1 MKVEDLLTMYAPYV
15 GVGFLLGCLPM
26 LAGIGIQVVINIFK
40 KYDLEENFMTMKE
53 RFENKVAVAR
63 CAVAGVAVSAPL
75 ALCTITSFAE
85 EPASADPLITAC
97 TSIASSAT
105 TAINGVIPIALP
117 LVGAGLVVTIGL
129 KVFKR
134 IAGKA

>member
-1 MKVEDLLTMYAPYV
+1 
-15 GVGFLLGCLPM
+15 M
-26 LAGIGIQVVINIFK
+26 L
-40 KYDLEENFMTMKE
+40 KE
-53 RFENKVAVAR
+53 RFENKVSAMR

-75 ALCTITSFAE
+75 ALCTITSFAAE
-85 EPASADPLITAC
+85 GDAADPLITAC

-117 LVGAGLVVTIGL
+117 LVGAGLVITIGL